1 MMKTKKRFV
10 LFVQQESERDREIA
24 LEGREYPDLRQAG
37 ESIYGKYSYNSAVEI
52 FGRCFVVTNSEL
64 LAFSEQNLPFTLGF
78 AGVNGHTAI
87 KLNEKSPVKQA
98 LWVREMALEN
108 EDDADMIGW
117 DDIFGTLKSVH
128 EEIGDLLEGITDTQE
143 DIADLDEDE
152 PGHSKVSEND
162 RKKLAAIHAS
172 VTNIFAS
179 LLDVLGMEPTS
190 AT

>member
-1 MMKTKKRFV
+1 MMTTKKRFV
-10 LFVQQESERDREIA
+10 LFVQLEAERDREIA

-37 ESIYGKYSYNSAVEI
+37 ESIYGKYSYHSAVEI